1 MKMKKNRAKMKNK
14 KDQAIGLNVHLK
26 ELRKR
31 LVAVAIAFVIVML
44 AVFQFTPSIVD
55 HFVTIAVDFGYR
67 LVYLA
72 PAELFAQYIKVALV
86 ISLAVLIP
94 FIIYQIWA
102 FCSPGLS
109 KKERRYFLGGVS
121 FGLVFFVVGIAFA
134 YTTILPFML
143 RFFFEVN
150 TSSMIEASISVSN
163 YVSFIISTLLMF
175 GLIFEMPVLISIL
188 SLIGLLNAN
197 LLIKGRKFVI
207 VMIFLVCAIIT
218 PPDVVSQI
226 MTSIPMIL
234 LFELSIGLSKVI
246 GKRKAK

>member
-1 MKMKKNRAKMKNK
+1 MKRNT
-14 KDQAIGLNVHLK
+14 DQAIGLNVHLK

-31 LVAVAIAFVIVML
+31 LVAVVIAFVL
-44 AVFQFTPSIVD
+44 AILVVFQFTPSIVD
-55 HFVTIAVDFGYR
+55 HFVSIAARFGYR

-72 PAELFAQYIKVALV
+72 PAELFGQYIKVAIV
-86 ISLAVLIP
+86 ITIAVLIP
-94 FIIYQIWA
+94 FIIYQVWA

-109 KKERRYFLGGVS
+109 KKERGYFLGGIS
-121 FGLVFFVVGIAFA
+121 FGLLFFTIGIAFA
-134 YTTILPFML
+134 YMTILPFML

-150 TSSMIEASISVSN
+150 TSSMIQASISVSN

-188 SLIGLLNAN
+188 SLLGVLNAT
-197 LLIKGRKFVI
+197 LLMKGRRVI
-207 VMIFLVCAIIT
+207 IVLIFFICAVIT

-234 LFELSIGLSKVI
+234 LFELSIGLSKWI
-246 GKRKAK
+246 GKRRG